1 MRNFIFNVVVCSFI
15 VGLMLINVY
24 MSMPNRHTLE
34 TDFFLCVGEGDVDTT
49 EVEPP
54 PPFLDTMYNDYCPYI
69 HYRHDS
75 TVDSIT
81 IYLDSFEFHSTG
93 HVSSGYGWRWGRM
106 HYGIDY
112 AGCNRDTSRS
122 VWDGVVRY
130 AERGY
135 NGGYGNLV
143 VVRHFN
149 GLETYYAHHWS
160 LLVEEG
166 DTLSAGD
173 GIGIIGSTGR
183 STGPHLH
190 FEVRF
195 LGVPI
200 DPDLVKGDTLTLI
213 KDRYDYGV

>member
-1 MRNFIFNVVVCSFI
+1 MRNFILNLLVCSFI

-34 TDFFLCVGEGDVDTT
+34 TDFFLCVGEGDVDS
-49 EVEPP
+49 VEDETP
-54 PPFLDTMYNDYCPYI
+54 PPFLDTMYSEYCPYI

-75 TVDSIT
+75 TIDSIT
-81 IYLDSFEFHSTG
+81 LYLDSFEFHSTG

-200 DPDLVKGDTLTLI
+200 DPDLVQGDTLTLI

>member
-1 MRNFIFNVVVCSFI
+1 MRNFILSFIVCSFV
-15 VGLMLINVY
+15 VGLMLINLY
-24 MSMPNRHTLE
+24 MSVPNTYTLGM
-34 TDFFLCVGEGDVDTT
+34 DFSLCVGEGDVDV
-49 EVEPP
+49 VEIETPP
-54 PPFLDTMYNDYCPYI
+54 LFLDTMYSEYCPYI

-81 IYLDSFEFHSTG
+81 LYIDSFEFHSTG

-130 AERGY
+130 AETGY

-200 DPDLVKGDTLTLI
+200 DPDLVQADTLTLI